1 MLDCDLHLE
10 QSGFPDVTPM
20 TIPEEQA
27 YLYECFPNDCCDGEE
42 DFNFFPFVK
51 AVY

>member
-10 QSGFPDVTPM
+10 QSGFPGVAPM

-27 YLYECFPNDCCDGEE
+27 YLYECFPKEFHDCCDGEG
-42 DFNFFPFVK
+42 
-51 AVY
+51 